1 LHGEKPLVHYLHTFG
16 YVAHVKQGSKHLG
29 KLEDR
34 NTLMVFIR
42 YEPGSKAWRFYNP
55 VTLCVHVSRD
65 AIFEEDRVWD
75 WSEEDIG
82 MVNRSGWSCRGWR
95 HVIGYGRHCMAR
107 LASGHSRDRL
117 TGKIFTR
124 ECNNAHA

>member
-55 VTLCVHVSRD
+55 VTLCVHVPRD

-82 MVNRSGWSCRGWR
+82 MVNRSGWSMSW
-95 HVIGYGRHCMAR
+95 
-107 LASGHSRDRL
+107 LAARDRL
-117 TGKIFTR
+117 RATLHGQTR
-124 ECNNAHA
+124 LWSLS